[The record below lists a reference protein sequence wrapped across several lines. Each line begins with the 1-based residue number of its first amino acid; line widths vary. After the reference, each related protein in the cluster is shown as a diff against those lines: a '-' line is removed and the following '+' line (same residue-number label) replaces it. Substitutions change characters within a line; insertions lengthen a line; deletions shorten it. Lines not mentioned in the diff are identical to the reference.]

1 MNRQDIIYWID
12 ELKKM
17 EDKHCPEVDHKD
29 CGEIAELLFSLMKE
43 VEHLTISAF
52 NQERINKW
60 IELTKI
66 QEEAD
71 DNTKCPLCKE
81 QMIGCDCVVNM
92 AQDILKSK
100 FIRSLQPLT
109 VNKKEDDGL
118 PPTDKSGSIRPTIL

>member
-1 MNRQDIIYWID
+1 MNRQDIIIYWID

-100 FIRSLQPLT
+100 FIRSLRPLA
-109 VNKKEDDGL
+109 VKQDGGNGS
-118 PPTDKSGSIRPTIL
+118 PPTFKNVGIRA